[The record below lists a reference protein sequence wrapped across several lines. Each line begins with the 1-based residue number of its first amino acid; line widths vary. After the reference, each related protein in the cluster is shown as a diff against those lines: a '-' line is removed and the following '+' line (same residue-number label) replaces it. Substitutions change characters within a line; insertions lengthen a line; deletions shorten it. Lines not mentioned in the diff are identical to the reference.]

1 MKILSNKFNK
11 YILPLLVINLVA
23 CGGGGG
29 GGGEEPPPVSR
40 YNLGGSVSG
49 LSGGSLTLQNN
60 GANDLTVN
68 ANGSFNFA
76 NQINSGSSY
85 SVSVLTQP
93 TSPAQ
98 TCEVTNATGTITAN
112 VTNVTITCTENV
124 VAVLPSTAI
133 NFDTADVEVGEVKEE
148 LVGETEL
155 VVGDPQTVTYDY
167 DINDPDSDNPQETDV
182 EVRMACTTKT
192 YDIKSNPEKILLH
205 GINDSHRWPG
215 ALLQGQPYREG
226 TMRSLNVT
234 NENRKPITVIIK
246 NVYNNSGKSSSRT
259 VENPSQ
265 STITDAVNEL
275 IIDGYNDDLP
285 LGGSVQLSIEETKGA
300 TRSLLKGKF
309 SARYG
314 TVKGSLQSGVDNSQ
328 SHNSLMINLTQNL
341 FDVVVEE
348 PPNKEAWF
356 KDEFYQ
362 QELADKIANGDISET
377 NPPVYVSKVTYGR
390 ILNFTMSSTASR
402 SELKAIAKLSQNS
415 LVAGASLQLSTNQQN
430 IQDNLKKSV
439 ISIGGNDA
447 SALSAAASGDWG
459 TFFEE
464 NLSLTEAVPIAFEFK
479 NVYDNTPAGVTE
491 VTEYNE
497 EICTPQ
503 IVVPGPFDF
512 ALEDIHKRPVEVG
525 NIQQLASDDFNGDGH
540 TDILWNHL
548 TGDEN
553 IFYVGYGTNEGR
565 FDIVE
570 KACDGEF
577 CDLSDSQTPWGQ
589 FKLNSGDFNGDGKA
603 DLMWTRTD
611 SNNSLFQIKVSLAND
626 TGFDPQLL
634 SFEQAIDVSGLQ
646 DKLIIEDM
654 NNDDVDDIVLW
665 FVTRPTSTFTQ
676 QDYQVIRT
684 SVDESLLPSFALQS
698 RVSGF
703 GMTDISYP
711 ATRLALHAKD
721 INSDGWNDLL
731 WTILGQRI
739 SSSRPVGDR
748 NVAGVSL
755 NQRAAQPND
764 IELVLTQPVFI
775 HTSPG
780 GWDNYVSL
788 FGDYDGDGDGDLSW
802 IRNTN
807 GSIGAVHQAHFNES
821 TETFEQN
828 NNAQWWPSSDADYS
842 PVPIKNLIEDN
853 DKIYTIDVNGDGP
866 EDVVVTKFIQDQN
879 QNNWTNRIG
888 VMKGVFGGDPFFNT
902 STDPQQHPVQQDWEN
917 YSHVFVGDVN
927 GDGLQDII
935 WNNAALDNSIYIAIA
950 KSE

>member
-1 MKILSNKFNK
+1 MKFLLNKLNH
-11 YILPLLVINLVA
+11 YILPILFINLAA

-29 GGGEEPPPVSR
+29 GDEPPPPPVSFT
-40 YNLGGSVSG
+40 LGGNVSG
-49 LSGGSLTLQNN
+49 LQGDGLTLQNN
-60 GANDLTVN
+60 SANDLSVSADGAFSFVN
-68 ANGSFNFA
+68 RL
-76 NQINSGSSY
+76 NSGANY
-85 SVSVLTQP
+85 SVSVSAQP

-112 VTNVTITCTENV
+112 VSNVTITCTSNV
-124 VAVLPSTAI
+124 VAVLPSTTI
-133 NFDTADVEVGEVKEE
+133 NFDTTDVQVGEVKEE
-148 LVGETEL
+148 LVGETQL
-155 VVGDPQTVTYDY
+155 VMGDPQMVTYDY

-192 YDIKSNPEKILLH
+192 YNIKSNPEKILLH
-205 GINDSHRWPG
+205 GVNDSHRWPG
-215 ALLQGQPYREG
+215 ALLQGQPYRDG
-226 TMRSLNVT
+226 TMRSLNVS
-234 NENRKPITVIIK
+234 NENRKPVTVIIK
-246 NVYNNSGKSSSRT
+246 NVYNNSGNSSSRT

-275 IIDGYNDDLP
+275 IIDGYNDNLP

-300 TRSLLKGKF
+300 SRSLLKGKF

-314 TVKGSLQSGVDNSQ
+314 TVRGSLQAGVDNSQ

-362 QELADKIANGDISET
+362 QELAEKIANGDISET

-402 SELKAIAKLSQNS
+402 SELNAIAKLSQNT
-415 LVAGASLQLSTNQQN
+415 LVASGSLTLSTNQQK
-430 IQDNLKKSV
+430 IQDNLQKSV
-439 ISIGGNDA
+439 ISIGGNNA
-447 SALSAAASGDWG
+447 SAVSATASGDWG
-459 TFFEE
+459 TFFAE

-479 NVYDNTPAGVTE
+479 NVHDNTPAGVTE

-525 NIQQLASDDFNGDGH
+525 NIQQLVSDDFNGDGH

-565 FDIVE
+565 FDIAE
-570 KACDGEF
+570 KACGGEF
-577 CDLSDSQTPWGQ
+577 CDLSGSQIPWGQ
-589 FKLNSGDFNGDGKA
+589 FKLASGDFNGDGKA
-603 DLMWTRTD
+603 DLIWTRTD
-611 SNNSLFQIKVSLAND
+611 TSNSLFHIKISLASEA
-626 TGFDPQLL
+626 GFSSQIL
-634 SFEQAIDVSGLQ
+634 SFEQTFNGAGLQ
-646 DKLIIEDM
+646 DKIIFEDM
-654 NNDDVDDIVLW
+654 NNDGVDDIVLW
-665 FVTRPTSTFTQ
+665 FVNRAFNFTLQ
-676 QDYQVIRT
+676 QYQVIRT
-684 SVDESLLPSFALQS
+684 SVDENLVPDFLFQT
-698 RVSGF
+698 RVDGY
-703 GMTDISYP
+703 DINDIAYP
-711 ATRLALHAKD
+711 DTRLDLNAED

-731 WTILGQRI
+731 WTILGQERL
-739 SSSRPVGDR
+739 SNVPVPNI
-748 NVAGVSL
+748 NVTGVSL
-755 NQRAAQPND
+755 NQRLAQPDD
-764 IELVLTQPVFI
+764 IELASQPTFI
-775 HTSPG
+775 HASEG

-802 IRNTN
+802 IRNSN
-807 GSIGAVHQAHFNES
+807 GQIGAVHQAHFNEL
-821 TETFEQN
+821 TEAFVQN
-828 NNAQWWPSSDADYS
+828 QNAQWWPSPDTDYS
-842 PVPIKNLIEDN
+842 SIPVKNLIEDN

-866 EDVVVTKFIQDQN
+866 EDVVVTKFIQEQG
-879 QNNWTNRIG
+879 QNNFNNRIG

-902 STDPQQHPVQQDWEN
+902 STHPQQHPVQQDWEN

-935 WNNAALDNSIYIAIA
+935 WNNAALDNSIYVALA